1 MSKPQHS
8 GDASGQRRDS
18 LDPYAQLVR
27 SLLPRTHS
35 VALFDASA
43 RMHWSSD
50 PTTGPDLHE
59 LIESTLEAAGSSPQG
74 LGQRRVMD
82 THSTVN
88 LFWLRDDPGKV
99 FGIVAVVCR
108 RLGDTEGEEQSFAFV
123 HALLRPALEC
133 LRRELLSRSAIA
145 SLNTA
150 VTARDQDLELL
161 LADGALDR
169 TAIRSADELEAILLQ
184 AIERVGASTASLIVP
199 DKSIALLQSKVPRPS
214 DMELVARARR
224 QLLSMA
230 QIRRDPVIINK
241 LASDSLMGLLPY
253 KILSCALRS
262 SSGKTIG
269 VLALFREEIGNPFT
283 TRDARLTEALTRKA
297 VAAIE
302 VNYDSLSGLYTRHAF
317 EQRVRAAV
325 SGAPDQPWT
334 ALYIDTDQLHVINDS
349 VGMHVGDSLLGQ
361 LGELIRHR
369 LPPGAFAARIS
380 GDRFAV
386 LLPTLPEDAEGFAE
400 ALRKG
405 VEQLS
410 TLHGTS
416 RLRLSISVGVALLE
430 TPKGELMH
438 SLAAAETAC
447 KAAKDRG
454 RNRVEVYKAND
465 ISLAR
470 RFEDINIAGQ
480 VRAAIDAQRLQLH
493 AQLILPFAHTQNPR
507 PHYELLLRMLDEQ
520 GRTVGP
526 DRFLSAANRYQ
537 LMAEIDRWVIDKAIE
552 SLKPH
557 AAVLASGAISFAI
570 NFSGQSLNN
579 QEFVDFLLD
588 KVRGSGLDPG
598 VFCFELTENA
608 AIRSIARAELLI
620 RKLRELGCG
629 VALDDF
635 GTGLS
640 SLSYLRQL
648 PVTLLKIDGSFIRD
662 ILKDP
667 RTESMVRAIADL
679 AHGMSIA
686 TVAEYVETDE
696 IRTRVAALGV
706 DYGQGFAIGRPA
718 PLLDLLAELP
728 LLAATYLADTAPT
741 VINTALP
748 EGYTFDEI
756 DVASR
761 G

>member
-1 MSKPQHS
+1 MSQPAHNRSSSADQ
-8 GDASGQRRDS
+8 RDS
-18 LDPYAQLVR
+18 YEPYVQLVR
-27 SLLPRTHS
+27 SLLPRSQS
-35 VALFDASA
+35 VALFDATA

-50 PTTGPDLHE
+50 PTIGPDLHS

-74 LGQRRVMD
+74 CGQKRLLDGSVPAY
-82 THSTVN
+82 
-88 LFWLRDDPGKV
+88 LCWLRDDSEKV
-99 FGIVAVVCR
+99 FGILAVVCR
-108 RLGDTEGEEQSFAFV
+108 PLESDSDEQSFSFAY
-123 HALLRPALEC
+123 ALLRPAIEC
-133 LRRELLSRSAIA
+133 LRRELLSRNAIA
-145 SLNTA
+145 TLSSA
-150 VTARDQDLELL
+150 VDARDQDLELL

-169 TAIRSADELEAILLQ
+169 STIGNVDELDSILSQ
-184 AIERVGASTASLIVP
+184 ALERVGAATASLIVP
-199 DKSIALLQSKVPRPS
+199 DKSIALLRSKTQRS
-214 DMELVARARR
+214 TDTQLVARARR

-241 LASDSLMGLLPY
+241 LAPDSIMGLLPY

-262 SSGKTIG
+262 TAGKTIG
-269 VLALFREEIGNPFT
+269 VLALFREDVGNPFT
-283 TRDARLTEALTRKA
+283 GREARLTEALARKA

-302 VNYDSLSGLYTRHAF
+302 VNYDSLSGLHTRPAF

-325 SGAPDQPWT
+325 ASAQGQPWT
-334 ALYIDTDQLHVINDS
+334 ALYIDSDQLHVINDS
-349 VGMHVGDSLLGQ
+349 AGMHVGDSLLGQ
-361 LGELIRHR
+361 IGELIRHR
-369 LPPGAFAARIS
+369 LPPGGFASRIS
-380 GDRFAV
+380 GDRFAI
-386 LLPTLPEDAEGFAE
+386 LLPTHPDDAEGFAE

-410 TLHGTS
+410 AAHGNS
-416 RLRLSISVGVALLE
+416 RLRTSISVGVALLD
-430 TPKGELMH
+430 TSAGELMH

-480 VRAAIDAQRLQLH
+480 VRAAIEANRLQLH
-493 AQLILPFAHTQNPR
+493 SQLILPFAHTENPR
-507 PHYELLLRMLDEQ
+507 PHYELLLRMVDEH
-520 GRTVGP
+520 GHTVGP

-537 LMAEIDRWVIDKAIE
+537 LMADIDRWVIDKAID
-552 SLKPH
+552 SLAPH
-557 AAVLASGAISFAI
+557 ADVLASGAVSFAI

-579 QEFVDFLLD
+579 EKFVDFLLER
-588 KVRGSGLDPG
+588 VGASGLDPG

-608 AIRSIARAELLI
+608 AIRSMDRAELLI
-620 RKLRELGCG
+620 RKLRDLGCG

-648 PVTLLKIDGSFIRD
+648 PVTMLKIDGSFVRD

-667 RTESMVRAIADL
+667 RTESMVRAIAQL
-679 AHGMSIA
+679 ARGMSIS

-696 IRTRVAALGV
+696 IRTRVSSLGV

-718 PLLDLLAELP
+718 PLVDLLAELP

-741 VINTALP
+741 VINTILS
-748 EGYTFDEI
+748 EEYTSEPSSL
-756 DVASR
+756 ATGS
-761 G
+761 

>member
-1 MSKPQHS
+1 MSKPENT
-8 GDASGQRRDS
+8 DAGAQRRDS
-18 LDPYAQLVR
+18 LEPYAQLVR
-27 SLLPRTHS
+27 SLLPRTDS
-35 VALFDASA
+35 LALFDATA

-50 PTTGPDLHE
+50 PTTGPDLHD

-74 LGQRRVMD
+74 LGQRRLLGDHVP
-82 THSTVN
+82 VY
-88 LFWLRDDPGKV
+88 LFWLRDDSEKV
-99 FGIVAVVCR
+99 LGILAVVCR
-108 RLGDTEGEEQSFAFV
+108 RTAQVQAEEQSFAFA

-169 TAIRSADELEAILLQ
+169 TSIGNADELEAILSQ
-184 AIERVGASTASLIVP
+184 AIERIGSSTASLIVP
-199 DKSIALLQSKVPRPS
+199 DKSIALLRSKVPRAS
-214 DMELVARARR
+214 DTELVARARR

-230 QIRRDPVIINK
+230 QIRRDPVIVNK

-262 SSGKTIG
+262 SAGKTVG
-269 VLALFREEIGNPFT
+269 VLALFREELGNPFT
-283 TRDARLTEALTRKA
+283 TRDARLTEALARKA

-302 VNYDSLSGLYTRHAF
+302 VNYDALSGLHTRPAF
-317 EQRVRAAV
+317 EQRARAAV
-325 SGAPDQPWT
+325 LGAPDQPWT

-349 VGMHVGDSLLGQ
+349 VGMHVGDSMLGQ

-386 LLPTLPEDAEGFAE
+386 LLPTQPDDAEAFAE

-410 TLHGTS
+410 MLHGTS
-416 RLRLSISVGVALLE
+416 RLRLSISVGIALLD
-430 TPKGELMH
+430 TSKGELMH

-480 VRAAIDAQRLQLH
+480 LRAAIDANRLQLH
-493 AQLILPFAHTQNPR
+493 SQLILPFAHTENPR
-507 PHYELLLRMLDEQ
+507 PHYEILLRMLDEE

-552 SLKPH
+552 SLEPH
-557 AAVLASGAISFAI
+557 ADVLAGGAVSFAI
-570 NFSGQSLNN
+570 NFSGQSLND
-579 QEFVDFLLD
+579 EDFVDFLLE
-588 KVRGSGLDPG
+588 KVRSSRLDPS

-608 AIRSIARAELLI
+608 AIRSMARAELLI
-620 RKLRELGCG
+620 GKLRELGCG

-718 PLLDLLAELP
+718 PLQDLLAELP

-741 VINTALP
+741 VINTTLP
-748 EGYTFDEI
+748 EGYI
-756 DVASR
+756 DVDIDVDTAS
-761 G
+761 

>member
-1 MSKPQHS
+1 MPDK
-8 GDASGQRRDS
+8 
-18 LDPYAQLVR
+18 
-27 SLLPRTHS
+27 S
-35 VALFDASA
+35 VALLRSKTQ
-43 RMHWSSD
+43 R
-50 PTTGPDLHE
+50 
-59 LIESTLEAAGSSPQG
+59 ST
-74 LGQRRVMD
+74 D
-82 THSTVN
+82 T
-88 LFWLRDDPGKV
+88 
-99 FGIVAVVCR
+99 
-108 RLGDTEGEEQSFAFV
+108 Q
-123 HALLRPALEC
+123 
-133 LRRELLSRSAIA
+133 
-145 SLNTA
+145 
-150 VTARDQDLELL
+150 
-161 LADGALDR
+161 
-169 TAIRSADELEAILLQ
+169 
-184 AIERVGASTASLIVP
+184 
-199 DKSIALLQSKVPRPS
+199 
-214 DMELVARARR
+214 LVARARR

-241 LASDSLMGLLPY
+241 LAPDSIMGLLPY

-262 SSGKTIG
+262 TAGKTIG
-269 VLALFREEIGNPFT
+269 VLALFREDLGNPFT
-283 TRDARLTEALTRKA
+283 GRDARLTEALARKA

-302 VNYDSLSGLYTRHAF
+302 VNYDSLSGLHTRPAF

-325 SGAPDQPWT
+325 ASAQGQPWT

-349 VGMHVGDSLLGQ
+349 AGMHVGDSLLGQ
-361 LGELIRHR
+361 IGELIRHR
-369 LPPGAFAARIS
+369 LPPGAFASRIS

-386 LLPTLPEDAEGFAE
+386 LLPTEPDDAESFAE

-410 TLHGTS
+410 AVHGNS
-416 RLRLSISVGVALLE
+416 RLRTSVSVGVALLD
-430 TPKGELMH
+430 TSAGELMH

-480 VRAAIDAQRLQLH
+480 VRAAIEANRLQLYS
-493 AQLILPFAHTQNPR
+493 QLILPFAHTENPR
-507 PHYELLLRMLDEQ
+507 PHYELLLRMLDEH
-520 GRTVGP
+520 GHTVGP

-537 LMAEIDRWVIDKAIE
+537 LMADIDRWVINKAID

-557 AAVLASGAISFAI
+557 ADVLASGAVSFAI

-579 QEFVDFLLD
+579 EEFVDFLLER
-588 KVRGSGLDPG
+588 VRASGLDPG

-608 AIRSIARAELLI
+608 AIRSIERAELLV
-620 RKLRELGCG
+620 RKLRDLGCG

-648 PVTLLKIDGSFIRD
+648 PVTMLKIDGSFVRD

-667 RTESMVRAIADL
+667 RTESMVRAIAQL
-679 AHGMSIA
+679 ARGMSIV

-696 IRTRVAALGV
+696 IRTRVSSLGV

-718 PLLDLLAELP
+718 PLVDLLVELP

-741 VINTALP
+741 VINTILTEDYAGEFSSL
-748 EGYTFDEI
+748 
-756 DVASR
+756 AR
-761 G
+761 

>member
-1 MSKPQHS
+1 MSQPAHHN
-8 GDASGQRRDS
+8 DPNADPRDS
-18 LDPYAQLVR
+18 YDPYVQLVR
-27 SLLPRTHS
+27 SLLPRSHS
-35 VALFDASA
+35 VALFDAGA

-50 PTTGPDLHE
+50 PNLGPDLYD

-74 LGQRRVMD
+74 AGQKRMLD
-82 THSTVN
+82 GNIPAH
-88 LFWLRDDPGKV
+88 LCWLRDDSEKV
-99 FGIVAVVCR
+99 FGILAVLCR
-108 RLGDTEGEEQSFAFV
+108 PSESDGDEQSFSFAY
-123 HALLRPALEC
+123 ALLRPAIEC
-133 LRRELLSRSAIA
+133 LRRELLSRNAIA
-145 SLNTA
+145 TLSSA
-150 VTARDQDLELL
+150 VDSRDQDLELL

-169 TAIRSADELEAILLQ
+169 SAIGNVDELDSILTQ
-184 AIERVGASTASLIVP
+184 ALDRVGAATASLIVP
-199 DKSIALLQSKVPRPS
+199 DKSVALLRSKTQRS
-214 DMELVARARR
+214 TDTQLVARARR

-241 LASDSLMGLLPY
+241 LAPDSIMGLLPY

-262 SSGKTIG
+262 TAGKTIG
-269 VLALFREEIGNPFT
+269 VLALFREDLGNPFT
-283 TRDARLTEALTRKA
+283 GRDARLTEALARKA

-302 VNYDSLSGLYTRHAF
+302 VNYDSLSGLHTRPAF

-325 SGAPDQPWT
+325 ASAQGQPWT

-349 VGMHVGDSLLGQ
+349 AGMHVGDSLLGQ
-361 LGELIRHR
+361 IGELIRHR
-369 LPPGAFAARIS
+369 LPPGAFASRIS

-386 LLPTLPEDAEGFAE
+386 LLPTQPDDAESFAE

-410 TLHGTS
+410 AVHGNS
-416 RLRLSISVGVALLE
+416 RLRTSVSVGVALLD
-430 TPKGELMH
+430 TSAGELMH

-480 VRAAIDAQRLQLH
+480 VRAAIEANRLQLYS
-493 AQLILPFAHTQNPR
+493 QLILPFAHTENPR
-507 PHYELLLRMLDEQ
+507 PHYELLLRMVDEH
-520 GRTVGP
+520 GHTVGP

-537 LMAEIDRWVIDKAIE
+537 LMADIDRWVINKAIE

-557 AAVLASGAISFAI
+557 ANVLASGAVSFAI

-579 QEFVDFLLD
+579 EEFVDFLLER
-588 KVRGSGLDPG
+588 VRTSGLDPG
-598 VFCFELTENA
+598 IFCFELTENA
-608 AIRSIARAELLI
+608 AIRSIDRAELLI
-620 RKLRELGCG
+620 RKLRDLGCG

-648 PVTLLKIDGSFIRD
+648 PVTMLKIDGSFVRD

-667 RTESMVRAIADL
+667 RTESMVRAIAQL
-679 AHGMSIA
+679 ARGMSIV

-696 IRTRVAALGV
+696 IRTRVSSLGV

-718 PLLDLLAELP
+718 PLVDLLVELP

-741 VINTALP
+741 VINTILTEEYAGESSSL
-748 EGYTFDEI
+748 
-756 DVASR
+756 AS
-761 G
+761 

>member
-1 MSKPQHS
+1 MSKPEYS
-8 GDASGQRRDS
+8 GDANAQRRDS
-18 LDPYAQLVR
+18 LEPYGQLVR
-27 SLLPRTHS
+27 SLLPRTDS

-43 RMHWSSD
+43 RMPWSTD
-50 PTTGPDLHE
+50 PTIGPDLHE
-59 LIESTLEAAGSSPQG
+59 LIESTLEAAGSNPRG
-74 LGQRRVMD
+74 VGQRRMMGSQVPV
-82 THSTVN
+82 H
-88 LFWLRDDPGKV
+88 LFWLRDDAEKV
-99 FGIVAVVCR
+99 FGILAVVCR
-108 RLGDTEGEEQSFAFV
+108 RTAEVEAEEQSFAFA

-145 SLNTA
+145 NLNTA
-150 VTARDQDLELL
+150 VTAREQDLELL

-169 TAIRSADELEAILLQ
+169 TAIGNADELEAILSQ
-184 AIERVGASTASLIVP
+184 AIERVGAVTASLIVP
-199 DKSIALLQSKVPRPS
+199 DKSIALLRSKVPRSS
-214 DMELVARARR
+214 DTELVARARR

-241 LASDSLMGLLPY
+241 LAPDSLMGLLPY

-262 SSGKTIG
+262 SAGKTVG
-269 VLALFREEIGNPFT
+269 VLALFREDLGNPFT
-283 TRDARLTEALTRKA
+283 PRDARMAEALARKA
-297 VAAIE
+297 VAVIDA
-302 VNYDSLSGLYTRHAF
+302 NYDSLSGLHTRPAF

-325 SGAPDQPWT
+325 LSSPDQPWT
-334 ALYIDTDQLHVINDS
+334 ALYIDADQLHIINDS
-349 VGMHVGDSLLGQ
+349 VGMHVGDSMLAQ

-386 LLPTLPEDAEGFAE
+386 LLPTQPEDAEGFAE

-410 TLHGTS
+410 LQHGTS
-416 RLRLSISVGVALLE
+416 RLRLSISVGVALLD
-430 TPKGELMH
+430 TSKGELMH

-454 RNRVEVYKAND
+454 RNRIEVYRAND

-480 VRAAIDAQRLQLH
+480 LRAAIDAHRLQLH
-493 AQLILPFAHTQNPR
+493 SQLILPFAHTENPR
-507 PHYELLLRMLDEQ
+507 PHYEILLRMLDEE
-520 GRTVGP
+520 GHTVGP

-537 LMAEIDRWVIDKAIE
+537 LMPEIDRWVINKAIE
-552 SLKPH
+552 SLRPH
-557 AAVLASGAISFAI
+557 AHVLAGGAVSFAI
-570 NFSGQSLNN
+570 NFSGQSLND
-579 QEFVDFLLD
+579 EKFVDFLLD
-588 KVRGSGLDPG
+588 GVRSSGLDPG

-608 AIRSIARAELLI
+608 AIRSMARAELLI

-706 DYGQGFAIGRPA
+706 DYGQGFAIARPA
-718 PLLDLLAELP
+718 PLLDVLAELP

-748 EGYTFDEI
+748 EGYTDLEI
-756 DVASR
+756 DIAS
-761 G
+761 

>member
-1 MSKPQHS
+1 MSQPAHNS
-8 GDASGQRRDS
+8 LPIADPRDS
-18 LDPYAQLVR
+18 YDPYLQLVR
-27 SLLPRTHS
+27 SLLPRSQS
-35 VALFDASA
+35 VALFDAAA

-50 PTTGPDLHE
+50 PTLGPDLHD

-74 LGQRRVMD
+74 VGQKRMLNGAVPAY
-82 THSTVN
+82 
-88 LFWLRDDPGKV
+88 LCWLRDDSEKV
-99 FGIVAVVCR
+99 FGILAVVCR
-108 RLGDTEGEEQSFAFV
+108 PLESEGDEQSFSFAY
-123 HALLRPALEC
+123 ALLRPAIEC
-133 LRRELLSRSAIA
+133 LRRELLSRNAIA
-145 SLNTA
+145 TLSSA
-150 VTARDQDLELL
+150 VDARDHDLELL

-169 TAIRSADELEAILLQ
+169 SSIGNVDELDSILSQ
-184 AIERVGASTASLIVP
+184 ALERVGAATASLIVP
-199 DKSIALLQSKVPRPS
+199 DKSVALLRSKTQRS
-214 DMELVARARR
+214 TDTQLVARARR

-241 LASDSLMGLLPY
+241 LAPDSIMGPLPY

-262 SSGKTIG
+262 TAGKTIG
-269 VLALFREEIGNPFT
+269 VLALFREDLGNPFT
-283 TRDARLTEALTRKA
+283 GRDARLTEALARKA

-302 VNYDSLSGLYTRHAF
+302 VNYDSLSGLHTRPAF

-325 SGAPDQPWT
+325 ASAQGQPWT

-349 VGMHVGDSLLGQ
+349 AGMHVGDSLLGQ
-361 LGELIRHR
+361 IGELIRHR
-369 LPPGAFAARIS
+369 LPPGAFASRIS

-386 LLPTLPEDAEGFAE
+386 LLPTQPDDAEGFAE

-410 TLHGTS
+410 AVHGNS
-416 RLRLSISVGVALLE
+416 RLRTSISIGVALLD
-430 TPKGELMH
+430 TSAGELMH

-480 VRAAIDAQRLQLH
+480 VRAAIEANRLQLYS
-493 AQLILPFAHTQNPR
+493 QLILPFAHTENPR
-507 PHYELLLRMLDEQ
+507 PHYELLLRMLDEH
-520 GRTVGP
+520 GNTVGP

-537 LMAEIDRWVIDKAIE
+537 LMADIDRWVIDKAID
-552 SLKPH
+552 SLTPH
-557 AAVLASGAISFAI
+557 AAVLASGAVSFAI

-579 QEFVDFLLD
+579 EKFVDFLLER
-588 KVRGSGLDPG
+588 VRGSGLDPG

-608 AIRSIARAELLI
+608 AIRSMARAELLI
-620 RKLRELGCG
+620 RKLRDLGCG

-648 PVTLLKIDGSFIRD
+648 PVTMLKIDGSFVRD

-667 RTESMVRAIADL
+667 RTESMVRAIAQL
-679 AHGMSIA
+679 ARGMSIA

-696 IRTRVAALGV
+696 IRTRVSTLGV

-718 PLLDLLAELP
+718 PLVDLLAELP

-741 VINTALP
+741 VINTILT
-748 EGYTFDEI
+748 EGFTGEFSGL
-756 DVASR
+756 AS
-761 G
+761 

>member
-1 MSKPQHS
+1 MSQPAHNSSSSADQ
-8 GDASGQRRDS
+8 RDS
-18 LDPYAQLVR
+18 YEPYVQLVR
-27 SLLPRTHS
+27 SLLPRSQS
-35 VALFDASA
+35 VALFDAAA

-50 PTTGPDLHE
+50 PTIGPDLHG
-59 LIESTLEAAGSSPQG
+59 LIESALEAAGSSPQG
-74 LGQRRVMD
+74 CGQKRLLDGAVPAY
-82 THSTVN
+82 
-88 LFWLRDDPGKV
+88 LCWLRDDSEKV
-99 FGIVAVVCR
+99 FGILAVVCR
-108 RLGDTEGEEQSFAFV
+108 PLESDSDEQSFSFAY
-123 HALLRPALEC
+123 ALLRPAIEC
-133 LRRELLSRSAIA
+133 LRRELLSRNAIA
-145 SLNTA
+145 TLSSA
-150 VTARDQDLELL
+150 VDARDQDLELL

-169 TAIRSADELEAILLQ
+169 SAIGNVDELDSILSQ
-184 AIERVGASTASLIVP
+184 ALERVGAATASLIVP
-199 DKSIALLQSKVPRPS
+199 DKSIALLRSKTQRS
-214 DMELVARARR
+214 TDTQLVARARR

-241 LASDSLMGLLPY
+241 LAPDSIMGLLPY

-262 SSGKTIG
+262 TAGKTIG
-269 VLALFREEIGNPFT
+269 VLALFREDVGNPFT
-283 TRDARLTEALTRKA
+283 GREARLTEALARKA

-302 VNYDSLSGLYTRHAF
+302 VNYDSLSGLHTRPAF

-325 SGAPDQPWT
+325 AIAQGQPWT
-334 ALYIDTDQLHVINDS
+334 ALYIDSDQLHVINDS
-349 VGMHVGDSLLGQ
+349 AGMHVGDSLLGQ
-361 LGELIRHR
+361 IGELIRHR
-369 LPPGAFAARIS
+369 LPPGGFASRIS
-380 GDRFAV
+380 GDRFAI
-386 LLPTLPEDAEGFAE
+386 LLPTHPDDAEGFAE

-410 TLHGTS
+410 AAHGNS
-416 RLRLSISVGVALLE
+416 RLRTSISVGVALLD
-430 TPKGELMH
+430 TSAGELMH

-480 VRAAIDAQRLQLH
+480 VRAAIEANRLQLH
-493 AQLILPFAHTQNPR
+493 SQLILPFAHTENPR
-507 PHYELLLRMLDEQ
+507 PHYELLLRMVDEH
-520 GRTVGP
+520 GHTVGP

-537 LMAEIDRWVIDKAIE
+537 LMADIDRWVIDKAID
-552 SLKPH
+552 SLAPH
-557 AAVLASGAISFAI
+557 ADVLASGAVSFAI

-579 QEFVDFLLD
+579 EKFVDFLLER
-588 KVRGSGLDPG
+588 VRASGLDPG

-608 AIRSIARAELLI
+608 AIRSMDRAELLI
-620 RKLRELGCG
+620 RKLRDLGCG

-648 PVTLLKIDGSFIRD
+648 PVTMLKIDGSFVRD

-667 RTESMVRAIADL
+667 RTESMVRAIAQL
-679 AHGMSIA
+679 ARGMSIS

-696 IRTRVAALGV
+696 IRTRVSSLGV

-718 PLLDLLAELP
+718 PLVDLLAELP

-741 VINTALP
+741 VINTILS
-748 EGYTFDEI
+748 EEYTSEPSSL
-756 DVASR
+756 ATGS
-761 G
+761 